1 MKQNYLYTT
10 GEFAVQNG
18 VNKRTLHY
26 YNDIGLFEPEVID
39 ANGYHYYSCFQ
50 APKLELILTLRKIGL
65 PIEEI
70 RNFLS
75 SQGNS
80 VFLEIARMEE
90 QKIDKT
96 ISELLQTKRF
106 LAKKAERLQQ
116 SMSAEH
122 GKIEQITLPRR
133 NLLLSDPITSRY
145 DAVDYRTAT
154 LFSTRLKKEF
164 GLYDNFGSRIAVE
177 KIMKKE
183 FSTYDRFFVYI
194 NGEEK
199 DSYRPEGIYLR
210 TYCIGSWE
218 QLPEIYQILLDYC
231 KAQHL
236 EPIGYAYEEGL
247 NELAVPS
254 EDTYV
259 TQILV
264 RVVPQD

>member
-1 MKQNYLYTT
+1 MFKLQYPKRNY
-10 GEFAVQNG
+10 
-18 VNKRTLHY
+18 K
-26 YNDIGLFEPEVID
+26 
-39 ANGYHYYSCFQ
+39 
-50 APKLELILTLRKIGL
+50 LTLDVAL
-65 PIEEI
+65 
-70 RNFLS
+70 
-75 SQGNS
+75 
-80 VFLEIARMEE
+80 
-90 QKIDKT
+90 
-96 ISELLQTKRF
+96 
-106 LAKKAERLQQ
+106 
-116 SMSAEH
+116 
-122 GKIEQITLPRR
+122 
-133 NLLLSDPITSRY
+133 NLTNY
-145 DAVDYRTAT
+145 
-154 LFSTRLKKEF
+154 F
-164 GLYDNFGSRIAVE
+164 
-177 KIMKKE
+177 
-183 FSTYDRFFVYI
+183 YI